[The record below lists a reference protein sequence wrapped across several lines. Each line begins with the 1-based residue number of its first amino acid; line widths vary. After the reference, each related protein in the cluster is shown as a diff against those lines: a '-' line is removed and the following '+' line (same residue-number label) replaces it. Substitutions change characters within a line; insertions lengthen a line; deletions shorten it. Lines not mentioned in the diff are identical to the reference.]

1 MPHRMHS
8 SFDRRSGLDRR
19 EAYTLGYLLEGGIER
34 RSAKE
39 RRSIEERRKDWVRVS
54 QWSSV
59 CVNVIDPE
67 PGSA

>member
-1 MPHRMHS
+1 MYHRMHL

-19 EAYTLGYLLEGGIER
+19 EAYTLGYFLEGGIER

-39 RRSIEERRKDWVRVS
+39 RRSIEERRTDWVRVS

-59 CVNVIDPE
+59 CVKVIDPE
-67 PGSA
+67 PDSA